1 MWCKRGTIGP
11 AQEREVNPM
20 PIKIKLEREAANGIQ
35 TRYIMLRADEAATA
49 LKRGRMKW
57 GSGPAWTV
65 TAAQ

>member
-1 MWCKRGTIGP
+1 
-11 AQEREVNPM
+11 M

>member
-1 MWCKRGTIGP
+1 
-11 AQEREVNPM
+11 M

-35 TRYIMLRADEAATA
+35 TRYIMLRADEAAAA